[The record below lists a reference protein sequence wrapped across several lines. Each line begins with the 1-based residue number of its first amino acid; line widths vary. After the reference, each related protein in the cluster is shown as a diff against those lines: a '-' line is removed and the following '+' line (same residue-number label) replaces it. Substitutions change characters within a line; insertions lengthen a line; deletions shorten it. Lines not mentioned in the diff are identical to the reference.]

1 MSDQT
6 YFEEW
11 RWLCFRPTLEIKFAR
26 PRKLRIYKLG
36 LWVSDLGHVG
46 SRLVVAVVVVV
57 EVVEVVVDV
66 VEVVV
71 VVAAGVVV
79 VVVVI
84 VSKKC
89 HDFTEP
95 SGEELLS
102 ESAKGNCVS
111 VSLP

>member
-46 SRLVVAVVVVV
+46 SRPVVAVVVVV
-57 EVVEVVVDV
+57 EVVEVVVEVVEV

-71 VVAAGVVV
+71 VVVAVVV
-79 VVVVI
+79 VV

>member
-46 SRLVVAVVVVV
+46 SRPVVAVVVVV
-57 EVVEVVVDV
+57 EVVEVVVEVVEV

-71 VVAAGVVV
+71 VVVVVVVAVVV
-79 VVVVI
+79 VVV

-102 ESAKGNCVS
+102 NLQREIVF
-111 VSLP
+111 P

>member
-1 MSDQT
+1 M
-6 YFEEW
+6 
-11 RWLCFRPTLEIKFAR
+11 
-26 PRKLRIYKLG
+26 RIYKLG

-79 VVVVI
+79 VVI